1 LDLGCGSS
9 PAYIAP
15 PDPLAVFR
23 ERRGENGQKWEKGL
37 MGGEGEDGKESGGER
52 VDTIA

>member
-1 LDLGCGSS
+1 LGCGSS

-23 ERRGENGQKWEKGL
+23 ERRGENGKKWEKGL
-37 MGGEGEDGKESGGER
+37 MGGVGRIGRTVDGTGS
-52 VDTIA
+52 TL